1 MLMSTFRLKQL
12 GRSSPIVT
20 CFPLPRNG
28 SMIDLVIRPLAGL
41 LLCAAFVAVLLALP
55 NVIRHARVWVAQIR
69 EGNLPAPVLS
79 LIRQREEP
87 VEEPAAE
94 RKAS

>member
-1 MLMSTFRLKQL
+1 
-12 GRSSPIVT
+12 
-20 CFPLPRNG
+20 
-28 SMIDLVIRPLAGL
+28 MIDLVVRPFAGL
-41 LLCAAFVAVLLALP
+41 LLCAVFGALLVSLP
-55 NVIRHARVWVAQIR
+55 TVIRHTRTWVAQIR

-87 VEEPAAE
+87 VEEPVAE

>member
-1 MLMSTFRLKQL
+1 
-12 GRSSPIVT
+12 
-20 CFPLPRNG
+20 
-28 SMIDLVIRPLAGL
+28 MIDLVIRPLAGL
-41 LLCAAFVAVLLALP
+41 LLCALFAALVLSLP
-55 NVIRHARVWVAQIR
+55 TIIRHARAWTAQIR

-87 VEEPAAE
+87 VEESSSE

>member
-1 MLMSTFRLKQL
+1 
-12 GRSSPIVT
+12 
-20 CFPLPRNG
+20 
-28 SMIDLVIRPLAGL
+28 MIDLVVRPLAGL
-41 LLCAAFVAVLLALP
+41 LLCVAFAAILLSLP
-55 NVIRHARVWVAQIR
+55 TVIRHAKAWFTQIR

-87 VEEPAAE
+87 VEANEPTSD

>member
-1 MLMSTFRLKQL
+1 MT
-12 GRSSPIVT
+12 VT

-28 SMIDLVIRPLAGL
+28 SMIDLVVRPLAGL
-41 LLCAAFVAVLLALP
+41 LLCAIFVAFLLYLP
-55 NVIRHARVWVAQIR
+55 TIIRHVRTWVAQIR

-87 VEEPAAE
+87 VEQPATE

>member
-1 MLMSTFRLKQL
+1 
-12 GRSSPIVT
+12 
-20 CFPLPRNG
+20 
-28 SMIDLVIRPLAGL
+28 MIDLVVRPLAGL
-41 LLCAAFVAVLLALP
+41 LLCVAFAALVLSLP
-55 NVIRHARVWVAQIR
+55 TVIRHVREWVVQIR

-87 VEEPAAE
+87 AEEPAAE

>member
-1 MLMSTFRLKQL
+1 
-12 GRSSPIVT
+12 
-20 CFPLPRNG
+20 
-28 SMIDLVIRPLAGL
+28 MIDLVIRPLAGL
-41 LLCAAFVAVLLALP
+41 LLCAVFGALLLSLP
-55 NVIRHARVWVAQIR
+55 TVIRHGRAWVIQIR

-87 VEEPAAE
+87 VEGSSSE

>member
-1 MLMSTFRLKQL
+1 
-12 GRSSPIVT
+12 
-20 CFPLPRNG
+20 
-28 SMIDLVIRPLAGL
+28 MIDLVIRPLAGL
-41 LLCAAFVAVLLALP
+41 LLCAAFVVVVLALP
-55 NVIRHARVWVAQIR
+55 NLIRHLREWVTQIR

-87 VEEPAAE
+87 VEQPSAE

>member
-1 MLMSTFRLKQL
+1 
-12 GRSSPIVT
+12 
-20 CFPLPRNG
+20 
-28 SMIDLVIRPLAGL
+28 MIDLVIRPLAGL
-41 LLCAAFVAVLLALP
+41 LICVAFAALVLSLP
-55 NVIRHARVWVAQIR
+55 TIVRHGRAWLIQIR

-87 VEEPAAE
+87 VQQEPETE

>member
-1 MLMSTFRLKQL
+1 
-12 GRSSPIVT
+12 
-20 CFPLPRNG
+20 
-28 SMIDLVIRPLAGL
+28 MIDLVIRPLAGL
-41 LLCAAFVAVLLALP
+41 LLCAVFVALLLSLP
-55 NVIRHARVWVAQIR
+55 TVIRHARAWIAQIR

-87 VEEPAAE
+87 VEESSSE

>member
-1 MLMSTFRLKQL
+1 LS
-12 GRSSPIVT
+12 
-20 CFPLPRNG
+20 LPT
-28 SMIDLVIRPLAGL
+28 
-41 LLCAAFVAVLLALP
+41 
-55 NVIRHARVWVAQIR
+55 VIRHARAWIAQIR

-87 VEEPAAE
+87 VEESSSE

>member
-1 MLMSTFRLKQL
+1 
-12 GRSSPIVT
+12 
-20 CFPLPRNG
+20 
-28 SMIDLVIRPLAGL
+28 MIDLVIRPLAGL

-55 NVIRHARVWVAQIR
+55 NVIRHGRVWVAQIR

-87 VEEPAAE
+87 VDEPASE

>member
-1 MLMSTFRLKQL
+1 
-12 GRSSPIVT
+12 
-20 CFPLPRNG
+20 
-28 SMIDLVIRPLAGL
+28 MIDLVIRPLAGL
-41 LLCAAFVAVLLALP
+41 LLCAVFVGLVLSLP
-55 NVIRHARVWVAQIR
+55 TVIRHARAWVAQIR

-87 VEEPAAE
+87 VEESSSE

>member
-1 MLMSTFRLKQL
+1 
-12 GRSSPIVT
+12 
-20 CFPLPRNG
+20 
-28 SMIDLVIRPLAGL
+28 MIDLVVRPLAGL
-41 LLCAAFVAVLLALP
+41 LLCVAFAALLLFLP
-55 NVIRHARVWVAQIR
+55 TIIRHVRAWIAQIR

-87 VEEPAAE
+87 ADEPAAE

>member
-1 MLMSTFRLKQL
+1 
-12 GRSSPIVT
+12 
-20 CFPLPRNG
+20 
-28 SMIDLVIRPLAGL
+28 MIDLVIRPLAGL
-41 LLCAAFVAVLLALP
+41 LLCAVFAALVLSLP
-55 NVIRHARVWVAQIR
+55 TVIRHARAWFIQIR

-87 VEEPAAE
+87 AEESASE

>member
-1 MLMSTFRLKQL
+1 
-12 GRSSPIVT
+12 
-20 CFPLPRNG
+20 
-28 SMIDLVIRPLAGL
+28 MIDLVIRPLAGL
-41 LLCAAFVAVLLALP
+41 LLCALFAALVLSLP
-55 NVIRHARVWVAQIR
+55 TIIRHVRAWVAQIR

-87 VEEPAAE
+87 AEPTSE

>member
-1 MLMSTFRLKQL
+1 
-12 GRSSPIVT
+12 
-20 CFPLPRNG
+20 
-28 SMIDLVIRPLAGL
+28 MIDLVIRPLAGL
-41 LLCAAFVAVLLALP
+41 LLCAMFVAFFLSLP
-55 NVIRHARVWVAQIR
+55 TVIRHARAWIAQIR

-87 VEEPAAE
+87 VEESSSE

>member
-1 MLMSTFRLKQL
+1 
-12 GRSSPIVT
+12 
-20 CFPLPRNG
+20 
-28 SMIDLVIRPLAGL
+28 MIDLVIRPLAGL
-41 LLCAAFVAVLLALP
+41 LLCAVFVALVLSLP
-55 NVIRHARVWVAQIR
+55 TVIRHVRTWVAQIR

-87 VEEPAAE
+87 GDEQSASD